1 MFEKI
6 LQELKT
12 KNSKF
17 GLSNTILEVMATDL
31 AKTVETE
38 DKIGDAV
45 AGVEGQMK
53 IYQSFA
59 DQNRTLQ
66 TEITNLKK
74 AGEGKTEEQKAAEAK
89 AAKDK
94 EEAEN
99 KAGENK
105 EIPEWAKA
113 MIESNT
119 KLSESLNAMQQKE
132 SAQTNAQK
140 FQAKL
145 KELEVSDDF
154 LKTLPTFERS
164 FQSDEEIETV
174 AKEYKEKSD
183 VFTQMSANSALG
195 NMAKPS
201 LFGTEV
207 KEGAV
212 SPEVQAIIDS
222 KKAKT
227 NE

>member
-1 MFEKI
+1 MRDKI
-6 LQELKT
+6 LQGLKT
-12 KNSKF
+12 KNSKY
-17 GLSNTILEVMATDL
+17 GLSQTILEVLADDL
-31 AKTVETE
+31 AKTVEKDE
-38 DKIGDAV
+38 DVETAV

-74 AGEGKTEEQKAAEAK
+74 VAEGKTEEK
-89 AAKDK
+89 K
-94 EEAEN
+94 EEEKKKEGDDKKESGDVPAWAQAIIDSN
-99 KAGENK
+99 K
-105 EIPEWAKA
+105 
-113 MIESNT
+113 T
-119 KLSESLNAMQQKE
+119 LSESLTAIKTKE
-132 SAQTNAQK
+132 TQQTNAEK
-140 FQAKL
+140 FQSKL
-145 KELEVSDDF
+145 KELEVSDDY

-164 FQSDEEIETV
+164 FQTDEEIETI

-183 VFTQMSANSALG
+183 VFVQMSANSALG

>member
-1 MFEKI
+1 MRDKI
-6 LQELKT
+6 LQALKT

-17 GLSNTILEVMATDL
+17 GLGPTILEVLADDL
-31 AKTVETE
+31 AKTVEKEE
-38 DKIGDAV
+38 DVEAAV

-74 AGEGKTEEQKAAEAK
+74 GTEGKTEEQKAAEDK
-89 AAKDK
+89 AAKEKAEADK
-94 EEAEN
+94 
-99 KAGENK
+99 K
-105 EIPEWAKA
+105 EVGDVPEWAKA
-113 MIESNT
+113 LIESNKT
-119 KLSESLNAMQQKE
+119 LTENLTQIQQKE
-132 SAQTNAQK
+132 AQQTNAEK
-140 FQAKL
+140 FQSKL
-145 KELEVSDDF
+145 KELEVSDDY

-164 FQSDEEIETV
+164 FQSNEEIESV

-183 VFTQMSANSALG
+183 VFAQMSANSALG
-195 NMAKPS
+195 GMAKPS

-212 SPEVQAIIDS
+212 SPEVQALIDS
-222 KKAKT
+222 KKV
-227 NE
+227 

>member
-1 MFEKI
+1 MRDKI
-6 LQELKT
+6 LQGLKT
-12 KNSKF
+12 KNSKY
-17 GLSNTILEVMATDL
+17 GLSQTILEVLADDL
-31 AKTVETE
+31 AKTVEKDE
-38 DKIGDAV
+38 DVETAV

-74 AGEGKTEEQKAAEAK
+74 GAEGKTEEK
-89 AAKDK
+89 K
-94 EEAEN
+94 EEEKKKEGDDKKESGDVPAWAQAIIDSN
-99 KAGENK
+99 K
-105 EIPEWAKA
+105 
-113 MIESNT
+113 T
-119 KLSESLNAMQQKE
+119 LSESLTAIKTKE
-132 SAQTNAQK
+132 TQQTNAEK
-140 FQAKL
+140 FQSKL
-145 KELEVSDDF
+145 KELEVSDDY

-164 FQSDEEIETV
+164 FQTDEEIDAI

-183 VFTQMSANSALG
+183 VFVQMSANSALG

-222 KKAKT
+222 KKA
-227 NE
+227 